1 MNFASLQQKKEL
13 YNQKKGSIDSIT
25 LSSYEQDFELTY
37 THNST
42 AIEGNTLTLIET
54 KVVLEDGISVGGKKL
69 REIYEVVN
77 HKKAYRYVKKCI
89 AEEKKLDEHIVKD
102 LHAILTE
109 NIIVGGVY
117 RSEPVRISGAGHTP
131 PVGND
136 MYIQIKNF
144 YEDLAWKKDSLNPIE
159 YAAWT
164 HAEFVRIH
172 PFIDGNGRTSRL
184 LMNYQLMYAGFLP
197 VSIAKED
204 RLEYYNS
211 LEAYATLGNLEP
223 FADLIAELEEKQ
235 LDIYLGLIR

>member
-1 MNFASLQQKKEL
+1 M

-144 YEDLAWKKDSLNPIE
+144 YQSRQSTTSIGV
-159 YAAWT
+159 T
-164 HAEFVRIH
+164 HRMGVGECLFV
-172 PFIDGNGRTSRL
+172 TYWL
-184 LMNYQLMYAGFLP
+184 LMYSCISCKLF
-197 VSIAKED
+197 S
-204 RLEYYNS
+204 
-211 LEAYATLGNLEP
+211 
-223 FADLIAELEEKQ
+223 FAIVVK
-235 LDIYLGLIR
+235 